1 MFNILRSAIIIVIFL
16 PLITHC
22 APEACFEETDAM
34 LKATFYDNITKEKK
48 TPDSLTVYGSG
59 LDTKLYNRESNVQQ
73 AHLPLNASDASC
85 TFIIRI
91 NGIDDTL
98 VLSYSSYP
106 HLVSKECG
114 YTFFHKL
121 GSITY
126 TTNMID
132 YIYTGKTDITTVN
145 EENIRIFY

>member
-1 MFNILRSAIIIVIFL
+1 MRNILKPSIIIFL
-16 PLITHC
+16 LLLFITNC

-34 LKATFYDNITKEKK
+34 LKATFYDNLKKEKK
-48 TPDSLTVYGSG
+48 APDSLTVYGAG
-59 LDTKLYNRESNVQQ
+59 MDTKLYNRERNVQP
-73 AHLPLNASDASC
+73 ARLPLNASDASC
-85 TFIIRI
+85 TYIIRI
-91 NGIDDTL
+91 NGINDTM
-98 VLSYSSYP
+98 VLTYNSYP

-126 TTNMID
+126 TTNNID
-132 YIYTGKTDITTVN
+132 YIYTGKTDITTLN